1 MRGSASDSAL
11 AAREIR
17 CVLRSRALTAIYVC
31 VYIYVSVYMYT
42 CIYIGLSRGLN
53 KRAKG
58 LDGIPIARYTL
69 VAPRFAD
76 TARSQMHARGI

>member
-1 MRGSASDSAL
+1 
-11 AAREIR
+11 
-17 CVLRSRALTAIYVC
+17 
-31 VYIYVSVYMYT
+31 MYT